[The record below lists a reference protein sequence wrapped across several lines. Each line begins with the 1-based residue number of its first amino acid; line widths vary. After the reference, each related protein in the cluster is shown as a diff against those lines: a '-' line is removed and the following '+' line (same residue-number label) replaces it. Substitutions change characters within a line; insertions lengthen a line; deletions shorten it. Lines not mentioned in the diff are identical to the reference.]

1 MLLFTSHR
9 HASSHHFQ
17 STPPLISPRS
27 LFSAATIVDGG
38 SSTPPLQ
45 SLWQLHLSFS
55 PDLTL
60 GHRSRDGPTQCRL
73 LTHNFILSFYSP
85 VFKQLMN
92 AFNLI
97 VTPPG
102 TKTLNRRVNP
112 NYKFRN
118 PKYVYVYLC
127 GCGLM
132 NKADGCWR
140 GVTSERA
147 ASSALS
153 VVV

>member
-45 SLWQLHLSFS
+45 SLCQLHMSFS

-60 GHRSRDGPTQCRL
+60 GHRSRDVHP
-73 LTHNFILSFYSP
+73 
-85 VFKQLMN
+85 M
-92 AFNLI
+92 
-97 VTPPG
+97 
-102 TKTLNRRVNP
+102 
-112 NYKFRN
+112 
-118 PKYVYVYLC
+118 
-127 GCGLM
+127 
-132 NKADGCWR
+132 
-140 GVTSERA
+140 RA
-147 ASSALS
+147 LDDDTGYDSNASSS
-153 VVV
+153 SFEF